1 MTSMREKLRL
11 CYNLVMNK
19 KIEKAGTV
27 ILRNNN
33 KKMEILLGHRSREF
47 NDWTFP
53 KGKIEPGETPEEAAI
68 RETKEETGF
77 DVRLTQKL
85 PDIDYEYHGSGK
97 IRVKQYMFLAE
108 ITDGELELSY
118 ENDELEWIPLE
129 EAMEKLTYQNLKDL
143 LQSVIKDSK
152 KLTI

>member
-1 MTSMREKLRL
+1 MSNE
-11 CYNLVMNK
+11 
-19 KIEKAGTV
+19 IEKAGTV
-27 ILRNNN
+27 ILRNN
-33 KKMEILLGHRSREF
+33 KGYKEILLGHRSRGF

-53 KGKIEPGETPEEAAI
+53 KGKIEPGETPEETAI

-108 ITDGELELSY
+108 ITDGELE
-118 ENDELEWIPLE
+118 
-129 EAMEKLTYQNLKDL
+129 
-143 LQSVIKDSK
+143 
-152 KLTI
+152 